1 MIQRALLLLLLGVA
15 SAACGDDPGP
25 GIDALVVVQETN
37 TPDPPPPCEGFAH
50 RYTVDVVTECD
61 QGTRQVDVCSDEPL
75 CDAQLEEAVAG
86 IRTCDQQHGYDVEV
100 DADAC
105 DRGGAT

>member
-1 MIQRALLLLLLGVA
+1 MTQHAPLLALLLALL
-15 SAACGDDPGP
+15 AACGDADP

-37 TPDPPPPCEGFAH
+37 TPDEPAPCEGFAYH
-50 RYTVDVVTECD
+50 YPVDVVTECD

-75 CDAQLEEAVAG
+75 CDAQLGQAVTG
-86 IRTCDQQHGYDVEV
+86 IRTCQEQHSHDVEV

-105 DRGGAT
+105 DE